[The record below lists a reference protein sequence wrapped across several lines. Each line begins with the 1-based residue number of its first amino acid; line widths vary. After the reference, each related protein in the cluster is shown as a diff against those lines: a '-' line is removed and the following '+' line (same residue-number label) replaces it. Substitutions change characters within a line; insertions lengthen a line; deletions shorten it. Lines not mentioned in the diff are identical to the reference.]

1 MRSRTPKLALAL
13 VALIV
18 AMSAF
23 ASTATA
29 SSRYFHTHIDAY
41 SQTNNCGYSEWS
53 SSLAYCQ
60 GYAQPTQNTGTMA
73 YFIGIS
79 WCDGS
84 SLASACLGQ
93 SHANLTLPFGYSRWM
108 KFCRLV
114 GNSECHEYLLGA
126 VKMPNGPFAVMA
138 GKVDGKS
145 VKPSNPNGAVE
156 QLGGPLFL
164 WVGFHSYLSQGGGVP
179 AKTGYV
185 FGLRGHLE
193 FH

>member
-1 MRSRTPKLALAL
+1 MKSRLPKLALAL

-18 AMSAF
+18 AMTAI

-41 SQTNNCGYSEWS
+41 SQTRNCGYSEWS
-53 SSLAYCQ
+53 SPLAYCN
-60 GYAQPTQNTGTMA
+60 GYAAPTTNAGAIA
-73 YFIGIS
+73 YSIGVS
-79 WCDGS
+79 WCDG

-93 SHANLTLPFGYSRWM
+93 THTSLTLPPGYSRWM
-108 KFCRLV
+108 KVCRLV
-114 GNSECHEYLLGA
+114 GNSECQDYLLGA
-126 VKMPNGPFAVMA
+126 VKMPNGPFSVMA
-138 GKVDGKS
+138 GSFEGKS

-156 QLGGPLFL
+156 SPGGPLFL